1 MDDVMVCLDGRERG
15 GVIVGHVCG
24 TEERAALC
32 MWQQGGGTD
41 AWVLMHVCKR
51 VCVAEVLSVN
61 RND

>member
-1 MDDVMVCLDGRERG
+1 MVCLDGRERG

-51 VCVAEVLSVN
+51 VCVCCRGPVSE
-61 RND
+61 